1 MLVTPELMEAQPT
14 SDVTELLSRWTR
26 GDRDALDALVPVV
39 YSELRRMAAR
49 FLRRERT
56 EHTLQPTAL
65 VHEAF
70 LKLIDQ
76 RDVDW
81 QSRAHF
87 FGVSAQLMRRILVD
101 HARERA
107 ARKRGGGLH
116 HVALEDAFAIS
127 ASNQIDVIAVDDA
140 LHRLASIDPDQ
151 VRLVELRFFAGLTID
166 EAAVALGWSS
176 GSVKREWTVAKA
188 WLQRELSEGAGQ

>member
-1 MLVTPELMEAQPT
+1 MLVTPEPMEAQPK

-56 EHTLQPTAL
+56 EHTFQPTAL

-127 ASNQIDVIAVDDA
+127 ASNHIDVIAVDDA

-166 EAAVALGWSS
+166 ETAEVLGWSS
-176 GSVKREWTVAKA
+176 GSVKREWIVAKA
-188 WLQRELSEGAGQ
+188 WLQRELSEGPGI